1 MNCGAHYLG
10 NSRCRFTVWAPFR
23 DRMEVKILN
32 KEHERIVPLHPIG
45 QGYWQEDIEDVPPKS
60 LYLYRLDND
69 LERPDPA
76 SHSQPH
82 GVHGPSRVI
91 DHSAFAWADH
101 GWSNIFQSELIL
113 YELHIGTFTPQGTCR
128 AVIPRLSELKD
139 LGITAVSLMP
149 VAQCPGERNW
159 GYDGVYPFAVSQAY
173 GGVQGLKELV
183 NACHCEGLA
192 VILDVVYNHLGP
204 EGNYLRDFG
213 PYFTPKYTTPWGEAV
228 NFDQAYCEPVRR
240 FFVDNALYWVEH
252 FHMDG
257 LRLDAVHAIMDQS
270 SHPFLQELSLEM
282 EAMGQ
287 SRGKPVHII
296 SESDLNDARVLRP
309 RSQDGFGHQAQWTD
323 DFHHSL
329 HAVLTG
335 ERQGYYQDFGRLRDV
350 QKSVEN
356 GYVYTWQYSPF
367 RKRRH
372 GTPSTQ
378 CRGEQFVVY
387 TQTHDQ
393 TGNRMLGERL
403 SHLVSFEALKLAA
416 GCMFCAPFVPMLFMG
431 QEYAETAPFLYFV
444 HHSDPDLVEAVRRG
458 RAEEF
463 KDFQW
468 PGTPPDP
475 QDEQTFT
482 DSKLNWD
489 LRSKGQH
496 AKMLALYQELIGLRR
511 SLPPF
516 RVLDKDRVQAEIWN
530 EATVLTV
537 HRWYRGQEALLI
549 ANFFPQKQS
558 WAARPLKSP
567 WSLILDSSQEKW
579 AGPGGQ
585 APQHIKQATQISL
598 MPWSFVLYVMGSSSR
613 APCGFL
619 QRTNNQ

>member
-1 MNCGAHYLG
+1 MICGAHYLG
-10 NSRCRFTVWAPFR
+10 NSSCRFTVWAPFR

-32 KEHERIVPLHPIG
+32 GEHERIVPLHPIG
-45 QGYWQEDIEDVPPKS
+45 QGYWQKDIADVPPKS
-60 LYLYRLDND
+60 QYLYRLDND

-76 SHSQPH
+76 SHSQPQ

-101 GWSNIFQSELIL
+101 GWSNIPQSELIL
-113 YELHIGTFTPQGTCR
+113 YELHIGTFTPEGTCR

-183 NACHCEGLA
+183 NACHREGLA

-213 PYFTPKYTTPWGEAV
+213 PYFTPKYTTPWGEAI

-240 FFVDNALYWVEH
+240 FFLDNALYWVED

-257 LRLDAVHAIMDQS
+257 LRLDAIQAIMDQS

-287 SRGKPVHII
+287 SRGKPVYII
-296 SESDLNDARVLRP
+296 AESDLNDARVLRP

-335 ERQGYYQDFGRLRDV
+335 ERQGYYQDFGGLQDV
-350 QKSVEN
+350 QKSVQN

-367 RKRRH
+367 RQRRH
-372 GTPSTQ
+372 GTSSAE

-393 TGNRMLGERL
+393 VGNRMLGERL
-403 SHLVSFEALKLAA
+403 SHLVGFEALKLVA
-416 GCMFCAPFVPMLFMG
+416 GCMFCSPFVPMLFMG

-468 PGTPPDP
+468 SGTPPDP
-475 QDEQTFT
+475 QDKKTFT
-482 DSKLNWD
+482 RSRLNWD
-489 LRSKGQH
+489 LRSTGRH
-496 AKMLALYQELIGLRR
+496 AKILALYQELIGLRR
-511 SLPPF
+511 SLPPL
-516 RVLDKDRVQAEIWN
+516 RVLDKDRVQAETWN
-530 EATVLTV
+530 NNTILTI
-537 HRWYRGQEALLI
+537 HRWYRGQEALLM
-549 ANFFPQKQS
+549 ANFSPQKQS
-558 WAARPLKSP
+558 WAARPHQRP
-567 WSLILDSSQEKW
+567 WSLLLDSSQKRW

-585 APQHIKQATQISL
+585 APQRLNQAAQITL
-598 MPWSFVLYVMGSSSR
+598 MPWSFVLYTGSESEKEI
-613 APCGFL
+613 
-619 QRTNNQ
+619 